1 MVALMKYA
9 YRNEWKVNIRAQ
21 IEALQLSVYFTLPLS
36 RCVCVYCIAVDE
48 WYILPLMVLCAVYLL
63 LATWT
68 YGLSVSSGVFIP
80 SLFIGAL
87 WGRVIGMLVM
97 AVWPAAVRY
106 HHSLVLCARN
116 LFISSSFYG
125 SSSLIRA

>member
-1 MVALMKYA
+1 
-9 YRNEWKVNIRAQ
+9 
-21 IEALQLSVYFTLPLS
+21 
-36 RCVCVYCIAVDE
+36 
-48 WYILPLMVLCAVYLL
+48 MVLCGVYHL

-97 AVWPAAVRY
+97 AVWPAAVRR
-106 HHSLVLCARN
+106 HRILFTISKSLV
-116 LFISSSFYG
+116 SSPV
-125 SSSLIRA
+125 